1 MNLIKTSALNSI
13 AVIIK
18 MATMLVLNKVLAY
31 LIGPTGYVSIGNFQN
46 AIQMITKL
54 GSGAINTGVVKYTA
68 EYYNEEG
75 KQRLLW
81 RTAGSITAIL
91 SLVASL
97 LILLF
102 NRSLSIWFL
111 KDEQYSIVFI
121 WLSISLFFLTL
132 NSLLLAILN
141 GKKEIKKYITINI
154 FGSLFS
160 LIVTVFMTYFIGLKG
175 ALIAMAINQSLAC
188 IVSIALFSKIKWF
201 KLSFLYGKI
210 DLPTTTKLSKFALMA
225 MVTAICMPGSQILI
239 RNHLGVTFG
248 LELAG
253 YWEAMWRVSKAYLLF
268 ITSTFAVYYLPRL
281 SEIKEVVELK
291 KEISQGYKILLPIAI
306 CFSLSIFL
314 LKDFIIQILFTP
326 DFLPMSELFGWQMV
340 GDTMKIGSFILA
352 YLMLSKAL
360 TKVFVITEIVFSCS
374 LVLFT
379 YFFTSLYGIKGCVMA
394 YAFNYGI
401 YWLVM
406 YFVIKVKVLDQ
417 KQSF

>member
-1 MNLIKTSALNSI
+1 MNLIKTSALNSV

-31 LIGPTGYVSIGNFQN
+31 LIGPTGYVAIGNFQN

-68 EYYNEEG
+68 EYHNEED
-75 KQRLLW
+75 KQKLLW

-121 WLSISLFFLTL
+121 WLSVSLFFLTL

-141 GKKEIKKYITINI
+141 GKKEIKKYVTINI
-154 FGSLFS
+154 VGSLFS
-160 LIVTVFMTYFIGLKG
+160 LIVTIFMAYFIGLKG

-210 DLPTTTKLSKFALMA
+210 DVPTTTKLSKFALMA

-239 RNHLGVTFG
+239 RNHLGDTFG

-253 YWEAMWRVSKAYLLF
+253 YWEAMWRVSKVYLLF

-291 KEISQGYKILLPIAI
+291 KEISKGYKILLPIAI

-326 DFLPMSELFGWQMV
+326 DFLPMSELFG
-340 GDTMKIGSFILA
+340 
-352 YLMLSKAL
+352 
-360 TKVFVITEIVFSCS
+360 
-374 LVLFT
+374 
-379 YFFTSLYGIKGCVMA
+379 
-394 YAFNYGI
+394 
-401 YWLVM
+401 
-406 YFVIKVKVLDQ
+406 
-417 KQSF
+417 

>member
-1 MNLIKTSALNSI
+1 MRCNFCKNLHAKGEAH
-13 AVIIK
+13 
-18 MATMLVLNKVLAY
+18 
-31 LIGPTGYVSIGNFQN
+31 
-46 AIQMITKL
+46 
-54 GSGAINTGVVKYTA
+54 
-68 EYYNEEG
+68 
-75 KQRLLW
+75 
-81 RTAGSITAIL
+81 
-91 SLVASL
+91 
-97 LILLF
+97 
-102 NRSLSIWFL
+102 
-111 KDEQYSIVFI
+111 
-121 WLSISLFFLTL
+121 
-132 NSLLLAILN
+132 
-141 GKKEIKKYITINI
+141 
-154 FGSLFS
+154 
-160 LIVTVFMTYFIGLKG
+160 VFMTYFIGLKG

-281 SEIKEVVELK
+281 SEIKEVVEIK

-360 TKVFVITEIVFSCS
+360 TKVFVITRK
-374 LVLFT
+374 
-379 YFFTSLYGIKGCVMA
+379 Y
-394 YAFNYGI
+394 N
-401 YWLVM
+401 W
-406 YFVIKVKVLDQ
+406 
-417 KQSF
+417 

>member
-1 MNLIKTSALNSI
+1 MNLIKTSALNSV

-31 LIGPTGYVSIGNFQN
+31 LIGPTGYVAIGNFQN

-68 EYYNEEG
+68 EYHNEED
-75 KQRLLW
+75 KQKLLW

-121 WLSISLFFLTL
+121 WLSVSLFFLTL

-141 GKKEIKKYITINI
+141 GKKEIKKYVTINI
-154 FGSLFS
+154 VGSLFS
-160 LIVTVFMTYFIGLKG
+160 LIVTIFMAYFIGLKG

-210 DLPTTTKLSKFALMA
+210 DVPTTTKLSKFALMA

-239 RNHLGVTFG
+239 RNHLGDTFG
-248 LELAG
+248 LELAEQCLTEMHLAMFLFDSSCLAFKAEFSFVKAWKG
-253 YWEAMWRVSKAYLLF
+253 DAARDVEIAKLQKWET
-268 ITSTFAVYYLPRL
+268 TSTSRFSFL
-281 SEIKEVVELK
+281 S
-291 KEISQGYKILLPIAI
+291 
-306 CFSLSIFL
+306 
-314 LKDFIIQILFTP
+314 LF
-326 DFLPMSELFGWQMV
+326 V
-340 GDTMKIGSFILA
+340 
-352 YLMLSKAL
+352 
-360 TKVFVITEIVFSCS
+360 
-374 LVLFT
+374 
-379 YFFTSLYGIKGCVMA
+379 
-394 YAFNYGI
+394 
-401 YWLVM
+401 
-406 YFVIKVKVLDQ
+406 
-417 KQSF
+417 